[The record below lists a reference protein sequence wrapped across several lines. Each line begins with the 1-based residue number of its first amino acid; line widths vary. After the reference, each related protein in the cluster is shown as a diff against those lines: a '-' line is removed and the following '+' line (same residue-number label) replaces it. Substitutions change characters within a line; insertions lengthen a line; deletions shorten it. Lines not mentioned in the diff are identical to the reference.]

1 MQYQIHFLPLKHFS
15 ILNISYTNS
24 KITKLCTN
32 LEALF
37 KEFKDIKLT
46 KKIKAGL
53 MILENAPSLQ
63 DIRALPQLHLHTIQ
77 LPKKI
82 IWWAIDVDGRKDPNR
97 IVFSICHEPLP
108 TNTAEEIDFSEI
120 TDIEIEFIGNYH

>member
-1 MQYQIHFLPLKHFS
+1 MNFSPLKDFS
-15 ILNISYTNS
+15 VLNISYTNS
-24 KITKLCTN
+24 RITKLCTN

-46 KKIKAGL
+46 KKIKDGL
-53 MILENAPSLQ
+53 VILESAPSLQ

-82 IWWAIDVDGRKDPNR
+82 VWWAIDVNGRKDPNR

-108 TNTAEEIDFSEI
+108 MNTAAEIDFSQI